1 MRKYMLCLMLG
12 LAAGCAEDPAS
23 DSATAAAPESSET
36 VMENAVALVKFTCP
50 SMH

>member
-1 MRKYMLCLMLG
+1 MLKYMLCLMLG

-23 DSATAAAPESSET
+23 GPAAAAAPESTET
-36 VMENAVALVKFTCP
+36 IPENAVALVKFTCP